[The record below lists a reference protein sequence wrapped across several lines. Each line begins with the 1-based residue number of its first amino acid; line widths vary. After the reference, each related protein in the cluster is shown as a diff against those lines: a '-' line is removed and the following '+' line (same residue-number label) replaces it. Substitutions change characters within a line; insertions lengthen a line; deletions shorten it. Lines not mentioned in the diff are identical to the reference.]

1 MPHKRNPVACATVL
15 SAAMRIPGL
24 VSTMLSAMVQ
34 EQARG
39 LGGWHAEWETLPEI
53 VSLTAGALHHLT
65 DTVAELEIYP
75 EKMRENLELTQGLI
89 FAEAVQ
95 MALAGKI
102 GKMQTHELLER
113 ASKRAQAQGRHLRD
127 VLAEDATVTQHVNG
141 NELQRL
147 FDPLEYLGVAQQ
159 FIDCV
164 LANHIGLRP
173 KSASKS
179 E

>member
-1 MPHKRNPVACATVL
+1 
-15 SAAMRIPGL
+15 
-24 VSTMLSAMVQ
+24 MVQ
-34 EQARG
+34 EQERG
-39 LGGWHAEWETLPEI
+39 VGGWHAEWETLPEI

-65 DTVAELEIYP
+65 DTIAGIEIHAD
-75 EKMRENLELTQGLI
+75 KMRENLELTHGLI

-102 GKMQTHELLER
+102 GKMQAHELLER

-127 VLAEDATVTQHVNG
+127 VLAEDATVTQHVESD
-141 NELQRL
+141 ELQRL

-159 FIDCV
+159 FIDRV
-164 LANHIGLRP
+164 LAGHAALRP